1 MSSPPATKEHKLQRR
16 GKFRAYMQAFNP
28 TAPPQDAIEAGL
40 VCEDLHGSLFRSLA
54 ARADLE
60 PGSQQLLVGGVGSG
74 KTTELILAARWLGQE
89 GHVLPLYIDI
99 SAETDLS
106 SLNSGALLASFGL
119 SLGRQVPRDP
129 RAPAGNAEIAEKLK
143 QAYKKIREYA
153 YGKRETVSM
162 RDVAAMDSEIIRW
175 MVEGATT
182 RSIPG
187 KLTPPPL
194 AVPALSRDIEEI
206 RGTLQELLAV
216 PRDAQKDVVVIFD
229 GLDRL
234 LDPTR
239 FWSVASQDLR
249 LFRKLKVSVVSTAP
263 LSVLFGAGAGQSVS
277 DHFDRVHHMP
287 VVAVDPE
294 RGLLRSVLEKRHG
307 YELLRDVDGDSI
319 CRYSGGVLRDLI
331 SLARDAAEEAYIAG
345 HDSVTSQDIEN
356 VVQQLGTGYLRGLG
370 PEEIKIL
377 LHLEKSKSFDVNQ
390 AANLELLVT
399 RRVLE
404 YSSTDFRV
412 HPALLSVMPAPEAKS
427 A

>member
-1 MSSPPATKEHKLQRR
+1 MSSPPSTTEVKLQRR
-16 GKFRAYMQAFNP
+16 ERFRAYMQAFNP

-54 ARADLE
+54 GRADLE

-74 KTTELILAARWLGQE
+74 KTTELILAARWLEQE

-119 SLGRQVPRDP
+119 DLTRRLWADFPPLRERMALEELIKP
-129 RAPAGNAEIAEKLK
+129 YAMLK
-143 QAYKKIREYA
+143 EYA
-153 YGKRETVSM
+153 YGKR
-162 RDVAAMDSEIIRW
+162 VAVPLTQLMAEEARRALGGLDRHAVIRN
-175 MVEGATT
+175 V
-182 RSIPG
+182 PG
-187 KLTPPPL
+187 KLEPPL
-194 AVPALSRDIEEI
+194 PALSRDIQEI
-206 RGTLQELLAV
+206 RGPLEAFLALGK
-216 PRDAQKDVVVIFD
+216 DAQKDVVVVFD

-234 LDPTR
+234 LDPAK
-239 FWSVASQDLR
+239 FWSVAHQDLR
-249 LFRKLKVSVVSTAP
+249 LLRQLKVSVVSAAP
-263 LSVLFGAGAGQSVS
+263 LTVLFGAGVGQSVS

-287 VVAVDPE
+287 VVAADPK
-294 RGLLRSVLEKRHG
+294 RGHLRSVLERRRG
-307 YELLRDVDGDSI
+307 YELLGDMDGDSI

-331 SLARDAAEEAYIAG
+331 SLARDAAVEAYIAG

-356 VVQQLGTGYLRGLG
+356 VAQQLGTGYLRGLG

-377 LHLEKSKSFDVNQ
+377 HHLEKSKSFDVSQ
-390 AANLELLVT
+390 AANVELLVT

-412 HPALLSVMPAPEAKS
+412 HPALLSVMPAPELKS